1 MSSSLV
7 RLFLNAL
14 RNQKSDI
21 IPSMYRDCNT
31 YSIVEINDALNK
43 AWDVY
48 KSDIDYQN
56 NDKIGRGYIYYTDV
70 NNRETKKYGL
80 VFGTLQI
87 NN

>member
-7 RLFLNAL
+7 RLFLNTL
-14 RNQKSDI
+14 RNYKPML
-21 IPSMYRDCNT
+21 IPSMYRDTNT

-56 NDKIGRGYIYYTDV
+56 NDKVSVADNRGWATPHMFLKDKV
-70 NNRETKKYGL
+70 
-80 VFGTLQI
+80 
-87 NN
+87 